1 MKTLPTLPNL
11 NAFIEEQFF
20 FEAQQRGIEKLSQG
34 QKLKAVYEDIQT
46 SYPELTEQFF
56 FEAQQRGIEK
66 LSQGQKLKAV
76 YEDIQTSYPELTELE
91 VSKVMSNII
100 EYFGI

>member
-11 NAFIEEQFF
+11 NAFIE
-20 FEAQQRGIEKLSQG
+20 
-34 QKLKAVYEDIQT
+34 
-46 SYPELTEQFF
+46 EQFF